1 VAQTQKQAKENQSMH
16 KYMCSN
22 RYHYFLTRS
31 VRQALT
37 VSLILGLCSTSFTK
51 SVVPRKQERESA
63 NEIDDRPARS
73 RDSAISP
80 VKVASNSRV
89 TVTDIGPELGISY
102 AIEGFV
108 INPLNRQQM
117 LLPSQNGL
125 FKSTDGGSSW
135 RRLTLDPG
143 FSMLEN
149 VVSVRRD
156 PRAPLTVYAITRNP
170 FVFGWGLFKSL
181 DFGET
186 WHILLGL
193 PNDLADCAPHQTSP
207 NIIFALQST
216 AHNAIE
222 TDQPGSALLK
232 STDGVFFDYLLG
244 TGLPEIVYDEESG
257 DRLSNP
263 IFTSMATSP
272 TDPNVLYVV
281 NVFDRLQGS
290 TGGVYRSTDGGATF
304 TRLANSPPEPLQVFP
319 HPTQPN
325 ILFVQAQGEGFL
337 TGIFRSTDN
346 GVTFE
351 ELTNGLPEGE
361 FNFFVAFDPQ
371 DPSLVY
377 IAGEAG
383 LFRSTDGGSNFSPTG
398 LRDSQIG
405 VGASTLSVDPANS
418 NIVYVN
424 TSQGNFKSVNG
435 GNSFQPIN
443 RGWRAASVNHIIFD
457 NGAQP
462 NLYLTTGFGN
472 GLFRTASRG
481 KFYEALS
488 PPVEQT
494 ATPTSRVSS
503 LAVAPTDS
511 NFMVALTPADGIFRS
526 LDGGKSWNVSQTDTG
541 QQIFT
546 SFRSRAAIDP
556 LNSSNVYIA
565 CGNAGSPGF
574 YRSVDHA
581 ETFERSFFLPSSQ
594 TLLSNLAIDP
604 LHPNVIYTGSK
615 MTLLGG
621 ALLKSIDSG
630 LSFGSIALGDFV
642 SIEDIVVDPKNPNNV
657 YVGGVF
663 ADDFGDHKVLYSD
676 DGGVTFVP
684 ADNGLEGNYL
694 ALAIDPLNPA
704 RLFAWTEDGLF
715 MTVNRGVEWTLLD
728 NIETMRR
735 AKDFGR
741 SMAVNPKNPNLI
753 YLAGASVL
761 EVEIK

>member
-1 VAQTQKQAKENQSMH
+1 MLKQIGL
-16 KYMCSN
+16 N
-22 RYHYFLTRS
+22 RNHHFLTRIF
-31 VRQALT
+31 RQALT
-37 VSLILGLCSTSFTK
+37 LSLVLGICSTGFTK
-51 SVVPRKQERESA
+51 DPVPRKQETESSYEA
-63 NEIDDRPARS
+63 GNLPVRS
-73 RDSAISP
+73 HGSP
-80 VKVASNSRV
+80 LSNVKVSSNPRV
-89 TVTDIGPELGISY
+89 AVTDIGPELGISY

-108 INPLNRQQM
+108 INPLNRQHM

-125 FKSTDGGSSW
+125 FKSTDGGTSW

-143 FSMLEN
+143 INLLEN

-186 WHILLGL
+186 WQILLGL
-193 PNDLADCAPHQTSP
+193 PNDLVDCAPHQTSP

-216 AHNAIE
+216 AKNAIDPNE
-222 TDQPGSALLK
+222 DGSALLK
-232 STDGVFFDYLLG
+232 STDGVLFDYLLG
-244 TGLPEIVYDEESG
+244 TGLPGIVYDESG
-257 DRLSNP
+257 DQLSNP

-272 TDPNVLYVV
+272 ADPNVLYVV
-281 NVFDRLQGS
+281 NVLDTFEGS
-290 TGGVYRSTDGGATF
+290 PGGVYRSTDGGATF
-304 TRLANSPPEPLQVFP
+304 TRLANSPAEPLQVFP

-337 TGIFRSTDN
+337 SGIFKSTD
-346 GVTFE
+346 GGLTFQ
-351 ELTNGLPEGE
+351 ELTNGLPEGK

-371 DPSLVY
+371 NSSVVY
-377 IAGEAG
+377 VAGEAG
-383 LFRSTDGGSNFSPTG
+383 LFRSTDGGLSFSRTG

-435 GNSFQPIN
+435 GSSFQPIN
-443 RGWRAASVNHIIFD
+443 RGWRAAAVNHITFD

-462 NLYLTTGFGN
+462 FLYLSNGFGN
-472 GLFRTASRG
+472 GLLRTATRG
-481 KFYEALS
+481 KFYETLRT
-488 PPVEQT
+488 PIEQT
-494 ATPTSRVSS
+494 ATFTSWVSS
-503 LAVAPTDS
+503 VAVAPGDS
-511 NFMVALTPADGIFRS
+511 NFLVALTPANGIFRS
-526 LDGGKSWNVSQTDTG
+526 LDGSRSWNPSETETG

-556 LNSSNVYIA
+556 INSSNVYIA

-574 YRSVDHA
+574 YRSVDQA
-581 ETFERSFFLPSSQ
+581 ENFERSFFFPSSRS
-594 TLLSNLAIDP
+594 LFSDLAIDP
-604 LHPNVIYTGSK
+604 SNPSVIYTGSNR
-615 MTLLGG
+615 TLLGG
-621 ALLKSIDSG
+621 TLFKSFDSG
-630 LSFGSIALGDFV
+630 SSFVSIALGEVV
-642 SIEDIVVDPKNPNNV
+642 SIEDIVVDPINPNNV

-663 ADDFGDHKVLYSD
+663 ADDFGDHKVLHSN

-694 ALAIDPLNPA
+694 ALAIDPLNPG
-704 RLFAWTEDGLF
+704 RLFAWTEDGFF
-715 MTVNRGVEWTLLD
+715 MTINRGAEWTLLD
-728 NIETMRR
+728 NSETMRR
-735 AKDFGR
+735 ARTFGR

-753 YLAGASVL
+753 YLAGGSLL